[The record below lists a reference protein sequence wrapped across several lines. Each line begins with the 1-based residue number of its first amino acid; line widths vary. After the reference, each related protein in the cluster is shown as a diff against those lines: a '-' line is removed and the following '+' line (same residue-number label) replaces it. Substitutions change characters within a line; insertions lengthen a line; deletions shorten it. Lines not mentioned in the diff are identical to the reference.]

1 MNKQGR
7 NPPGPPSKWR
17 TEAGE
22 KCANMDEREL
32 IRRSQEGDGEAF
44 GVLIERYK
52 SKVFSLAYGFARDRA
67 AADDLA
73 QEVFIKAYFSLP
85 RFKALSEFG
94 TWLYRIAVNHA
105 KDYLRKNRSR
115 LKDVSIDEVGEG
127 RLAAANKSQD
137 DARSEEERRRLVLA
151 ALERLPE
158 KYRVILTLR
167 DIEGMSYEEISRI
180 LGLSAGTVDSRLHRA
195 RQKLR
200 QKLAP
205 IMNLQGGDNGM

>member
-7 NPPGPPSKWR
+7 NPLRSPSKWR
-17 TEAGE
+17 KEAGE
-22 KCANMDEREL
+22 KCVNMDEIEL

-44 GVLIERYK
+44 GALIERYK
-52 SKVFSLAYGFARDRA
+52 SKVFCLAYGFARDRA
-67 AADDLA
+67 TADDLA

-85 RFKALSEFG
+85 RFKARSEFG

-105 KDYLRKNRSR
+105 KDYLRKKRSR
-115 LKDVSIDEVGEG
+115 MKDVSIDEVGEG
-127 RLAAANKSQD
+127 RLAAEGKSQD
-137 DARSEEERRRLVLA
+137 DARSEEERRRLVLS

-167 DIEGMSYEEISRI
+167 DIEGMPYEEISRV

-205 IMNLQGGDNGM
+205 VMDLQGGDNGM